1 MAGRS
6 KRENVSH
13 AHRWKDFEERRPIKR
28 LQRTNSG
35 KGSKDDKNKNE
46 GRKPAVMEKWLKRDK
61 GSVRILQSPKRKA
74 SDVGDLESTEQEER
88 RPSDKGQLGT

>member
-1 MAGRS
+1 
-6 KRENVSH
+6 
-13 AHRWKDFEERRPIKR
+13 
-28 LQRTNSG
+28 
-35 KGSKDDKNKNE
+35 
-46 GRKPAVMEKWLKRDK
+46 MEKWLTRDK